1 MTFKAEND
9 LELATY
15 HRELNSRVDPLN
27 LAIRNGR
34 LDKAFLI
41 AMEMEDAARRIQR
54 RLNDLKYH
62 TE

>member
-15 HRELNSRVDPLN
+15 HRALNSRVDPLN

-41 AMEMEDAARRIQR
+41 AMEMEDAARLIQR
-54 RLNDLKYH
+54 RLNDLKYP